1 VTSHDN
7 AAAYDTILDALAREL
22 AKTEAVAIER
32 DAKPRRPMADVK
44 EEEASLDR
52 QEREIS
58 SEERDAFREALEDAL
73 TRGGERGEASYASDD
88 PDQDAKADIL
98 TKYLVRLG
106 YAEVRTDERGEGRY
120 TYHIKV
126 LWDRIREI
134 AQREGATPPI

>member
-1 VTSHDN
+1 MTSHDS
-7 AAAYDTILDALAREL
+7 AAAYDAILDALARDL
-22 AKTEAVAIER
+22 AQTEAVALER
-32 DAKPRRPMADVK
+32 NTSPRRPMADVK

-52 QEREIS
+52 HEREIP

-73 TRGGERGEASYASDD
+73 TRGGERGEASYDSDD
-88 PDQDAKADIL
+88 ADQDAKADIL

-106 YAEVRTDERGEGRY
+106 HAEVRTDDRGEGRY

-126 LWDRIREI
+126 LWERLREI

>member
-1 VTSHDN
+1 VN
-7 AAAYDTILDALAREL
+7 APDSATYDAILDALAREL
-22 AKTEAVAIER
+22 AQTEAVAIER
-32 DAKPRRPMADVK
+32 NTSPRRPMADVK
-44 EEEASLDR
+44 EEQASR
-52 QEREIS
+52 EREEREIT

-73 TRGGERGEASYASDD
+73 TRGGEKGEASYSSDD
-88 PDQDAKADIL
+88 PGQDAKADVL

-126 LWDRIREI
+126 LWQRLREI